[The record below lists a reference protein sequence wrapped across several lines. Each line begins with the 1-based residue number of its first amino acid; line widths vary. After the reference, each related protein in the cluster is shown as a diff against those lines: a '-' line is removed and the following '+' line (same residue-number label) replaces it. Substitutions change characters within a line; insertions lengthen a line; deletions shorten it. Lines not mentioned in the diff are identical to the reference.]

1 MSQSDTPN
9 CSEREVD
16 IRQISANTAE
26 RLTLQAYETLR
37 VNESLI
43 LLNDDD
49 PHQLYETLE
58 GEFAGSFSWETLT
71 TDQGEYRIRMTKRA
85 TTAMPR
91 IVADT
96 TEIVATAG
104 TATGS
109 VWQLAPGAR
118 DLDSNIIVLPP
129 HDEIGQHVGP
139 DLDVLILVLQGSG
152 ELETELDTISLES
165 GSLVW
170 LPRKSQRRFIAGP
183 DGLQYFTVHQRKP
196 ALGITTGPTGA

>member
-1 MSQSDTPN
+1 M
-9 CSEREVD
+9 D

-49 PHQLYETLE
+49 PHQLHETLE

-104 TATGS
+104 AATGS

-129 HDEIGQHVGP
+129 HDEIGAHLGP
-139 DLDVLILVLQGSG
+139 DLDVLVLVLHGSG

>member
-1 MSQSDTPN
+1 M
-9 CSEREVD
+9 D

-37 VNESLI
+37 VNDSLI

-49 PHQLYETLE
+49 PHELYETLE
-58 GEFAGSFSWETLT
+58 REFAGSFSWETLT

-129 HDEIGQHVGP
+129 HDEIGAHLGP
-139 DLDVLILVLQGSG
+139 DLDVLVLVLHGSG
-152 ELETELDTISLES
+152 ELETELETMSLES

-170 LPRKSQRRFIAGP
+170 LPRKSQRRFIAGL

>member
-1 MSQSDTPN
+1 FRSGNSRCKYNNSTLIKTAAGYPISSEIPCHKRYEVVLSQSDTPN
-9 CSEREVD
+9 CSEHEVD

-49 PHQLYETLE
+49 PHQLHETLE

-104 TATGS
+104 AATGS
-109 VWQLAPGAR
+109 VWQL
-118 DLDSNIIVLPP
+118 
-129 HDEIGQHVGP
+129 
-139 DLDVLILVLQGSG
+139 
-152 ELETELDTISLES
+152 
-165 GSLVW
+165 
-170 LPRKSQRRFIAGP
+170 
-183 DGLQYFTVHQRKP
+183 
-196 ALGITTGPTGA
+196 